1 MVFTV
6 ADDSAAAVS
15 VTVTVSFIH
24 FILNRQ
30 IKFGRD
36 SCSRSSRFITGA
48 GAPLS
53 LVKLQDNEGV
63 LTSSNIMVLISDAVD
78 LPCLLPMEQW
88 REESPCPFL
97 PSV

>member
-6 ADDSAAAVS
+6 ADDSVTAVS
-15 VTVTVSFIH
+15 VAVTVSFIH

-36 SCSRSSRFITGA
+36 SCSRSSRFVTGA

-53 LVKLQDNEGV
+53 LVKL
-63 LTSSNIMVLISDAVD
+63 
-78 LPCLLPMEQW
+78 
-88 REESPCPFL
+88 
-97 PSV
+97 